1 MYCPSCGKDNFETA
15 RFCRS
20 CGRSLI
26 GVLHPTQ
33 PESESG
39 FERIEHR
46 MEELIASHASRYF
59 KTRAA
64 PYVPSTSL
72 KESWKLLG
80 QGYLAIILD
89 LFYTYLI
96 LNFVLDTRL
105 VMLLFKSPI
114 EWLRRRK
121 RERPPSPAMTEIISP
136 PQRQSLIAPPESV
149 TDQTTE
155 RLADYVPPR
164 DRA

>member
-1 MYCPSCGKDNFETA
+1 MYCPSCGKDNLETA

-20 CGRSLI
+20 CGRSLV
-26 GVLHPTQ
+26 GLLHHTQ
-33 PESESG
+33 AESESTFG
-39 FERIEHR
+39 HIEHR
-46 MEELIASHASRYF
+46 MEELIAGHAARYF

-64 PYVPSTSL
+64 PYAPSGSL

-80 QGYLAIILD
+80 QGYLAVILD

-96 LNFVLDTRL
+96 LNFVLHARL

-114 EWLRRRK
+114 EWLRRRNK
-121 RERPPSPAMTEIISP
+121 KTEAPSAMTELISP
-136 PQRQSLIAPPESV
+136 APSLVAPPESV